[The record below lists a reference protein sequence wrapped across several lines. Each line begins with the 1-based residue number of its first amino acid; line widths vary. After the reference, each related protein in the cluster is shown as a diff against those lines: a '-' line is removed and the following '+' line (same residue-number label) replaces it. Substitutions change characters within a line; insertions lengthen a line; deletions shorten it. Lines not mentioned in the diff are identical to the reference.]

1 MEQLEN
7 ELKTL
12 KAQGIAQ
19 ASSKQQS
26 SQSNTRGKLMI
37 FYHSFS
43 HSLLLLANVSSII
56 ECLLYLL
63 RLIP

>member
-1 MEQLEN
+1 VISPFQQFSLIALQNLLQRMEQLEN

-26 SQSNTRGKLMI
+26 SQSNTRNGI
-37 FYHSFS
+37 
-43 HSLLLLANVSSII
+43 
-56 ECLLYLL
+56 
-63 RLIP
+63 RL

>member
-19 ASSKQQS
+19 ASGCDFTISAIFTNSTSK
-26 SQSNTRGKLMI
+26 
-37 FYHSFS
+37 
-43 HSLLLLANVSSII
+43 
-56 ECLLYLL
+56 
-63 RLIP
+63 